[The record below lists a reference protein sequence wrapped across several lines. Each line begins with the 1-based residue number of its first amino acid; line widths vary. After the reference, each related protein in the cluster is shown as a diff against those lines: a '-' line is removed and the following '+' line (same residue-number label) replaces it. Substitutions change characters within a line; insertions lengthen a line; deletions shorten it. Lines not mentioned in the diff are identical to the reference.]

1 MVGVE
6 MHREKK
12 FFKIQPEQGKDVDQE
27 FISAQLAMAPD
38 GCKTA
43 EGNDSQNEIDSSG
56 SQVRGISFKIIKGAR
71 RLPAEGVIVSY
82 EDERKGEGRLLAEG
96 CEKKGRH
103 GKTGEA
109 LLMHAALG
117 GEDIEI
123 KGEEEEQAEGE
134 VSDTTHP
141 SNDFGMNGVDSE

>member
-1 MVGVE
+1 MIGVKMCRQE
-6 MHREKK
+6 E
-12 FFKIQPEQGKDVDQE
+12 FPQILPEQGKDIDQE

-82 EDERKGEGRLLAEG
+82 EDERKGEGGLLAEG

-103 GKTGEA
+103 GKKGEA
-109 LLMHAALG
+109 LLMNAALG

-123 KGEEEEQAEGE
+123 KGEEEEQGEGK
-134 VSDTTHP
+134 VRDTTHP
-141 SNDFGMNGVDSE
+141 GNDFGMNGVDSE